1 MSPKTRD
8 LFDDSRM
15 SFGEHLEELRYRV
28 ILALIGLTIGTSL
41 SLTFGEQ
48 LVGIIRSPIDKA
60 LVRYGY
66 GKYLNDTQKPFDP
79 WTYFWGSTEEQKTQP
94 PVIEGESK
102 QDGQAQSVDGVSPD
116 SVTVDGATSGSVE
129 KPLPESLAKLE
140 GKNLDLRIRKQDLAE
155 LLHQISPETF
165 PKPTAGQFGDSV
177 IGLQVEARE
186 FEMWRELASNGMK
199 PVTFNVQEA
208 FMTYL
213 KVSLAA
219 GFLIS
224 SPWIFYQLWMFIAV
238 GLYEHERKYLYI
250 YGTLSLVLFLAGT
263 LFCFFLVFPL
273 VLDFFLSFNTT
284 LEVLP
289 MIRLSDWIT
298 FALLLPIMFGISFEL
313 PVVMLA
319 LERMGIFESKAYR
332 ENRKMS
338 ILVIAFLSMILTPSE
353 PYSMLL
359 MMIPL
364 VLLYEFGIY
373 ICEMGKPKVPEE
385 GNLIAQ

>member
-66 GKYLNDTQKPFDP
+66 GKYLNDTQQPFDP
-79 WTYFWGSTEEQKTQP
+79 WTYFWGSKEEQKTQA
-94 PVIEGESK
+94 PVIEGKSDEEEK
-102 QDGQAQSVDGVSPD
+102 RNDQGQPVDS
-116 SVTVDGATSGSVE
+116 ATNESVE

-155 LLHQISPETF
+155 LLHQIAPQTF
-165 PKPTAGQFGDSV
+165 PQPTAGQFGDSV

-186 FEMWRELASNGMK
+186 FEMWRELANNGMK

-284 LEVLP
+284 LKVLP

-373 ICEMGKPKVPEE
+373 ICELGKPKVADE